1 MKIGVFTKKISLN
14 VNAFDMAD
22 YLNIT
27 TSINAT
33 GWSENDINNL
43 GVLEILYV
51 TIQNSGKYRR
61 LNFEN

>member
-51 TIQNSGKYRR
+51 TIQNSGEYRR

>member
-33 GWSENDINNL
+33 GGSENDINNL

-51 TIQNSGKYRR
+51 TIQNSGEYRR

>member
-1 MKIGVFTKKISLN
+1 
-14 VNAFDMAD
+14 MAD

-33 GWSENDINNL
+33 GGSENDINNL

-51 TIQNSGKYRR
+51 TIQNSGEYRR